1 MSTLMTDSSGRLVV
15 NIYGFGFGFGFG
27 HPHQQLQH
35 LTYQLPPSS
44 YSKASHLDA

>member
-1 MSTLMTDSSGRLVV
+1 MTDSSERLVV
-15 NIYGFGFGFGFG
+15 NGYG

-44 YSKASHLDA
+44 YSKASHQDA

>member
-1 MSTLMTDSSGRLVV
+1 MTDSSGRLVV
-15 NIYGFGFGFGFG
+15 NIYGFGFGFG

>member
-1 MSTLMTDSSGRLVV
+1 MTDSSGRLVV
-15 NIYGFGFGFGFG
+15 NIYGFG